1 LATSARL
8 ESAASFGLS
17 VLIWQ
22 DVFGIKI
29 HWLVMLLSVIILMA
43 VGSDYN
49 LLLVS
54 RIRDEIHAGL
64 KTGMIRSMAG
74 TGGVVTSAGLVFAV
88 TMASML
94 GSSLIIVAQ
103 LGSTIAIGLLLD
115 TLIVRSLLMPAIATL
130 LGRWFWWPQVV
141 YPRGDHDR
149 PQPPTHDTADPDDID
164 DTDALTLPTPR

>member
-1 LATSARL
+1 
-8 ESAASFGLS
+8 
-17 VLIWQ
+17 
-22 DVFGIKI
+22 
-29 HWLVMLLSVIILMA
+29 
-43 VGSDYN
+43 
-49 LLLVS
+49 S

-115 TLIVRSLLMPAIATL
+115 TLIVRSLLMPSIATL

-141 YPRGDHDR
+141 YPRGDRNLPRVQR
-149 PQPPTHDTADPDDID
+149 PTEEPTAPI
-164 DTDALTLPTPR
+164 LLGQQQ